1 MIIVNH
7 VSSRPAGLAVLGA
20 GAAVELG
27 VGHGEGGGLGDEHG
41 AGRAGEQQLR
51 GVAALRPVQGPCM
64 E

>member
-27 VGHGEGGGLGDEHG
+27 GGQGEGGGLGDEHG

-51 GVAALRPVQGPCM
+51 GVAPLRPVQGPCV